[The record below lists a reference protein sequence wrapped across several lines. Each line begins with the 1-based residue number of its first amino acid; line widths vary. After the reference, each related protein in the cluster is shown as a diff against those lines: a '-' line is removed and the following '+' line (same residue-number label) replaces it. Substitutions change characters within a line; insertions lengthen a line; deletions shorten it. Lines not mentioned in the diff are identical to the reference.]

1 MGSHGSLLP
10 ADNSNAPEEH
20 AELSLV
26 QSPAQATATVLVI
39 DDNAISRKI
48 LVTLM
53 NYEGYRVVEAGDG
66 RAGLQIA
73 RALQPA
79 LVISDI
85 VMPTMDG
92 YQFVRQLR
100 SDPDLAHIEVIF
112 YTAHYHEREAQQLAG
127 ACQVARVLT
136 KPCPPAEILNA
147 VEQVLSV
154 QQGAALP
161 ITNDVA
167 FDREHLELVTN
178 KLAEKTD
185 ELLAANGR
193 LHALTELNVL
203 LSSERDLH
211 GLLDKM
217 CYGARKLLCAKYA
230 VLLVADKQEVGG
242 LFTSSSGIESPG
254 ELPPLPYPHAD
265 SGPIGRVYATRTAWR
280 SSPGEAATRNALP
293 PSFPPAQAML
303 VVPIYSASHTYGW
316 LCLADKVGA
325 AEFAADDERVLA
337 ILAAQVGRIYE
348 SGSLHR
354 DLQMHAAQLQIE
366 IEERELANAALRH
379 LNRVHA
385 LVSGINSLIVR
396 VNTQDELFAEA
407 CRLAVNHGDF
417 TLAWI
422 GSVNVAAGEI
432 IPVACAGEGS
442 YIANAVQSRQ
452 ALRCA
457 DDRFIDAA
465 IHGRR
470 LQICN
475 DLAGAVSEVLF
486 DAEMLERGCRSL
498 VVLPLVHKGR
508 PVACMIL
515 ATNHRE
521 SLDDAEM
528 RLLGELGEDISF
540 ALDHIDKSSQLSYLA
555 YYDSLTGFANRTLF
569 LERLAQSIGAATRGG
584 TQFLVVIAD
593 LERFDTINETYGR
606 KKGDAL
612 LKEIAERFSACIG
625 DPNAVARVGPDHFA
639 AIIPFKGEA
648 EIIIAAFEQRYQAW
662 LGAPFRVDDTELRIS
677 ARSGIALFPYDGVE
691 ADALLR
697 SAVAALKR
705 AKTSG
710 DKFVFFTKEISE
722 KVAERL
728 ALETQLRRA
737 VANQEFVLH
746 YQPKVDLETRAI
758 VGVEA
763 LMRWASPQLGLV
775 APARFIGI
783 LEETGLIVEM
793 GAWALRRAVEDR
805 AEWLRHGLDAPR
817 IAVNVSSVQVRKA
830 DFLNVLVSALTPTTD
845 LSAPTAH
852 GRPNLGRAGIDL
864 EVTESL
870 LLERAEANIE
880 KLKEIRA
887 LGVGIAIDDFGTGYS
902 SLSYLA
908 RLPVGS
914 LKIDRSFTAT
924 MLDDPGVMTLVS
936 TMITLAHSLK
946 LKVIAEGVE
955 LEEQAKILRLLRCD
969 QMQGYLIGRPMSFE
983 AMTEYLTANPPPASS
998 AG

>member
-10 ADNSNAPEEH
+10 ADNSPSLEGHTEH
-20 AELSLV
+20 SLA
-26 QSPAQATATVLVI
+26 QSPSQTTVLVI
-39 DDNAISRKI
+39 DDNAINRKI

-53 NYEGYRVVEAGDG
+53 NYEGYRVVEASDG
-66 RAGLQIA
+66 REGLEIA
-73 RALQPA
+73 RALQPS

-92 YQFVRQLR
+92 YEFVRQLR
-100 SDPDLAHIEVIF
+100 ADPDLAHIEVIF

-136 KPCPPAEILNA
+136 KPCPPAEILSA
-147 VEQVLSV
+147 VEKVLASQHKSV
-154 QQGAALP
+154 LP
-161 ITNDVA
+161 IASDST
-167 FDREHLELVTN
+167 FDREHLQLVSD
-178 KLAEKTD
+178 KLAEKAD
-185 ELLAANGR
+185 ELSAANGR
-193 LHALTELNVL
+193 LNALTELNL
-203 LSSERDLH
+203 QLASECDLH
-211 GLLDKM
+211 ALLDKL

-230 VLLVADKQEVGG
+230 VLLVADKQETGA
-242 LFTSSSGIESPG
+242 LFTSISGIESTSK
-254 ELPPLPYPHAD
+254 LPKLPYPHED
-265 SGPIGRVYATRTAWR
+265 TGPIGRVYATRTAWR
-280 SSPGEAATRNALP
+280 TSQGDTLHALP
-293 PSFPPAQAML
+293 LGFPPARSML

-316 LCLADKVGA
+316 LCLADKDGA
-325 AEFAADDERVLA
+325 GEFSLEDEGVLS
-337 ILAAQVGRIYE
+337 ILAAQAGRNYE

-366 IEERELANAALRH
+366 IEEREIANAALRH

-396 VNTQDELFAEA
+396 VSTQDELFAEA
-407 CRLAVNHGDF
+407 CRIAVNHGGF

-422 GSVNVAAGEI
+422 GSINATGGEI
-432 IPVACAGEGS
+432 VPVACAGEGS
-442 YIANAVQSRQ
+442 YIANAVQSRR
-452 ALRCA
+452 ALRFG

-465 IHGRR
+465 IRAR
-470 LQICN
+470 KPQICN
-475 DLAGAVSEVLF
+475 DLAGAVSEVMF

-498 VVLPLVHKGR
+498 VVLPLVHKDG

-515 ATNHRE
+515 ATNQRE
-521 SLDDAEM
+521 SLDEAEM
-528 RLLGELGEDISF
+528 RLLSELADDISF

-569 LERLAQSIGAATRGG
+569 LERLAQSIGAAMRGG

-606 KKGDAL
+606 KNGDAL
-612 LKEIAERFSACIG
+612 LKQVAERFSVCIG

-677 ARSGIALFPYDGVE
+677 ARSGISLFPYDGVD
-691 ADALLR
+691 ADSLLR
-697 SAVAALKR
+697 SALAALKR

-763 LMRWASPQLGLV
+763 LMRWASPELGLV
-775 APARFIGI
+775 SPAQFIGI
-783 LEETGLIVEM
+783 LEETGMIVET
-793 GAWALRRAVEDR
+793 GAWALRQAVEHR
-805 AEWLRHGLDAPR
+805 MEWVRLGLDAPR
-817 IAVNVSSVQVRKA
+817 IAVNVSSVQVRKPE
-830 DFLNVLVSALTPTTD
+830 FMSLLINAL
-845 LSAPTAH
+845 APPGAT
-852 GRPNLGRAGIDL
+852 GRPNLARAGIDL
-864 EVTESL
+864 EVTESI
-870 LLERAEANIE
+870 LLERADANIE

-908 RLPVGS
+908 KLPVGS

-924 MLDDPGVMTLVS
+924 MLDDPSVMTLVS

-969 QMQGYLIGRPMSFE
+969 QMQGYLTGRPMSFK
-983 AMTEYLTANPPPASS
+983 AMTELLERQPPAVS
-998 AG
+998 AD

>member
-1 MGSHGSLLP
+1 MGLHGSLLP
-10 ADNSNAPEEH
+10 ADMSNPPAGLAEHSLAP
-20 AELSLV
+20 
-26 QSPAQATATVLVI
+26 SPGQATVLVI
-39 DDNAISRKI
+39 DDNAVNRKI

-53 NYEGYRVVEAGDG
+53 NYEGYRVVEASDG
-66 RAGLQIA
+66 REGLEFA

-100 SDPDLAHIEVIF
+100 ADPDLAHIEVIF
-112 YTAHYHEREAQQLAG
+112 YTAHYHVREAQQLAA

-136 KPCPPAEILNA
+136 KPSAPAEILNA
-147 VEQVLSV
+147 VEQVLSA
-154 QQGAALP
+154 QQGRTPPL
-161 ITNDVA
+161 TNTAA

-178 KLAEKTD
+178 KLAEKAD
-185 ELLAANGR
+185 ELQAANGR
-193 LHALTELNVL
+193 LHALTELNL
-203 LSSERDLH
+203 QLASERDLH
-211 GLLDKM
+211 GLLNKM

-230 VLLVADKQEVGG
+230 VLLVADKQESGA
-242 LFTSSSGIESPG
+242 LFIAISGIESSA
-254 ELPPLPYPHAD
+254 ELPQLPYPHED
-265 SGPIGRVYATRTAWR
+265 PGPIGRVYATRTAWR
-280 SSPGEAATRNALP
+280 SVQGEVTSHVLP
-293 PSFPPAQAML
+293 AGFPPAQAML

-316 LCLADKVGA
+316 LCLADKAGA
-325 AEFAADDERVLA
+325 KEFAAEDERLLA
-337 ILAAQVGRIYE
+337 ILAAQAGRVYE

-422 GSVNVAAGEI
+422 GCVDVAGGTI
-432 IPVACAGEGS
+432 VPVACAGEGS
-442 YIANAVQSRQ
+442 SIADAVQSRR
-452 ALRCA
+452 ALRFA
-457 DDRFIDAA
+457 DDRFIEAA
-465 IHGRR
+465 IRSGKP
-470 LQICN
+470 QICS
-475 DLAGAVSEVLF
+475 DPAGAVAEVLF
-486 DAEMLERGCRSL
+486 DADMRERGCRSL
-498 VVLPLVHKGR
+498 VVLPLVHQDR
-508 PVACMIL
+508 PLACMIL
-515 ATNHRE
+515 ATHRRE
-521 SLDDAEM
+521 SLDEAEM
-528 RLLGELGEDISF
+528 RLLGDLADDISF

-569 LERLAQSIGAATRGG
+569 LERLAQSIGAATRSG

-593 LERFDTINETYGR
+593 LERFDTVNETYGR
-606 KKGDAL
+606 KNGDAL

-625 DPNAVARVGPDHFA
+625 DPNSVARVGPDHFA

-648 EIIIAAFEQRYQAW
+648 EVIIAAFEQRYQAW

-691 ADALLR
+691 ADVLLR
-697 SAVAALKR
+697 SAVAALKL

-746 YQPKVDLETRAI
+746 YQPKVDLETRAV

-775 APARFIGI
+775 SPAKFIGI
-783 LEETGLIVEM
+783 LEETGLIVET
-793 GAWALRRAVEDR
+793 GAWALRRALEDR
-805 AEWLRHGLDAPR
+805 EEWLRRGLDAPR

-830 DFLNVLVSALTPTTD
+830 DFLSVLLSALTPPT
-845 LSAPTAH
+845 SPAPATIH

-880 KLKEIRA
+880 KMKEIRA

-908 RLPVGS
+908 RLPVSS

-969 QMQGYLIGRPMSFE
+969 QMQGYLTGRPMSFE
-983 AMTEYLTANPPPASS
+983 AMTEYLTANPPRAPS